1 MPDDVAP
8 VETARRLV
16 TARLRG
22 TIADLDR
29 RLAHVGAEG
38 ADLTD
43 GAARLLSGG
52 KRLRAAFC
60 VAGWESAG
68 GPPPADTDAPVIAA
82 GASLEL
88 FQAAALVH
96 DDVMDGSRTRRGQP
110 AAHEG
115 YASAHRSRGWQGSP
129 DRFGEAA
136 AILLGDLL
144 LVASSGEMAAAASAL
159 PPAAAR
165 RARGVYDLMTAEVTL
180 GQYLDIYA
188 QAVPWDQDF
197 EIERDRAERVVRA
210 KSARYSVEHP
220 VVLGAALAGGD
231 ERLLAALAAFGLP
244 IGEAFQL
251 RDDVLGVFGDPAVT
265 GKPAGD
271 DLREGKRTLLVALAV
286 ERARGRDRATLL
298 EGIGNPA
305 LDAPGIARIRQILVE
320 TGAVAAVEEQIEER
334 TRRGFGALES
344 AAVPAP
350 ARAALT
356 ALATLAVRRES

>member
-1 MPDDVAP
+1 
-8 VETARRLV
+8 
-16 TARLRG
+16 
-22 TIADLDR
+22 
-29 RLAHVGAEG
+29 
-38 ADLTD
+38 
-43 GAARLLSGG
+43 
-52 KRLRAAFC
+52 
-60 VAGWESAG
+60 
-68 GPPPADTDAPVIAA
+68 
-82 GASLEL
+82 
-88 FQAAALVH
+88 
-96 DDVMDGSRTRRGQP
+96 
-110 AAHEG
+110 
-115 YASAHRSRGWQGSP
+115 
-129 DRFGEAA
+129 
-136 AILLGDLL
+136 
-144 LVASSGEMAAAASAL
+144 
-159 PPAAAR
+159 
-165 RARGVYDLMTAEVTL
+165 MTAEVTL

-231 ERLLAALAAFGLP
+231 ERLLASLAAFGLP